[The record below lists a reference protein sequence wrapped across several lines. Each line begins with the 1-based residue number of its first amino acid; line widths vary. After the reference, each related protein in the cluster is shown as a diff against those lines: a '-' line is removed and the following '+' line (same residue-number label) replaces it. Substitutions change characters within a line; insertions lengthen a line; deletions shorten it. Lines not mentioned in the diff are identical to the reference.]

1 VGLGTKRSKTARHRK
16 SSARSGMAGVSANLQ
31 ITICFRSSGWCGCL
45 RLLQNPV
52 TNSRLSVGRCQVTLL
67 FNDCAIGLRS
77 PCIRQ
82 TMRCWNSREALGL
95 PGQACCRP
103 PQQQFSCWTSGP
115 PPFPL
120 FVASIPVGLPPVFL
134 ASLVPRSRACEGN
147 GFPCYILS
155 RPAKLRTL
163 EQFASRS
170 CDQVQLNAS
179 GHL

>member
-1 VGLGTKRSKTARHRK
+1 MGTKRSKTARHRK

-31 ITICFRSSGWCGCL
+31 ITICFRSSGRCGCL

-103 PQQQFSCWTSGP
+103 PQQQFSCWASDP

-134 ASLVPRSRACEGN
+134 ASLVLLRLICTAA
-147 GFPCYILS
+147 
-155 RPAKLRTL
+155 PASNRRGAFVVPAHAGTHSP
-163 EQFASRS
+163 ESIWDEAPTPANR
-170 CDQVQLNAS
+170 
-179 GHL
+179 